1 MRTFQAWAA
10 LLALLASGWVAAS
23 DPLPPDQFGMEPL
36 PARTPHWIYV
46 VDSAFMNETDSRV
59 RLYDADTHGHLG
71 QIDAGFFPAVTLSPD
86 RNTMVVGTTYF
97 ARGGHGERTDVV
109 EFTDM
114 TTLALTGEIVL
125 PAKRAQATPTYLNL
139 GYSSDSRFLYVA
151 YITPAA
157 SFGVLDPA
165 SRKVLGEIDT
175 AGCVLVIPWGPDHVS
190 SICDSGRLLT
200 VTLDPHGNEASRA
213 LSDMFFDVETDPL
226 FVQGIPSDQ
235 GYTFL
240 SFLGKVH
247 EVDFSGAEPVFHAP
261 WSLVSAAEAGH
272 WRPGGQQL
280 GAIQRRMGRLYVAM
294 HRGGEGSHKKGGT
307 EIWVF
312 DLGTH
317 RRIARWP
324 VAPLKLAPVTAVQV
338 SQDEAPLLFLA
349 SDSNAA
355 VATLDA
361 LTGQL
366 RHVDRNLGQT
376 PWQIL
381 NP

>member
-1 MRTFQAWAA
+1 MRTIQACAA
-10 LLALLASGWVAAS
+10 LLALLATGWAAGS

-46 VDSAFMNETDSRV
+46 VDIAFMNETDSRV
-59 RLYDADTHGHLG
+59 RLYDADTHRHLG
-71 QIDAGFFPAVTLSPD
+71 QIDAGFFPGVTLSPD
-86 RNTMVVGTTYF
+86 RTTIAVGTTYF

-109 EFTDM
+109 EFTD
-114 TTLALTGEIVL
+114 TATLAITGEIVL
-125 PAKRAQATPTYLNL
+125 PGKRAQAAPTNFNL
-139 GYSSDSRFLYVA
+139 GYSSDSHFLYVA
-151 YITPAA
+151 YITPAT
-157 SFGVLDPA
+157 SFGVMDPA

-200 VTLDPHGNEASRA
+200 VTLDAQGNEVSRA
-213 LSDMFFDVETDPL
+213 LSNVFFDVDTDPL
-226 FVQGIPSDQ
+226 FVQGIPTDQ

-240 SFLGKVH
+240 TFLGQVH
-247 EVDFSGAEPVFHAP
+247 AVDFFGSEPVIHPP
-261 WSLVSAAEAGH
+261 WSLVGAGEAGH

-280 GAIQRRMGRLYVAM
+280 GAIQRRLGRLYVAM

-312 DLGTH
+312 DLHSH

-324 VAPLKLAPVTAVQV
+324 VAPLKIAPVTALQV

-349 SDSNAA
+349 SDNGT

-366 RHVDRNLGQT
+366 RHVDRSLGQS